1 MDTTGKPIF
10 QEHVFGTPE
19 YCPYGKMIKYNKKS
33 QQKGEKAM
41 LEGFVAGLILWT
53 GPAIIAWT
61 VLAITR
67 VRRVR
72 H

>member
-1 MDTTGKPIF
+1 
-10 QEHVFGTPE
+10 
-19 YCPYGKMIKYNKKS
+19 
-33 QQKGEKAM
+33 M
-41 LEGFVAGLILWT
+41 LEGFVAGLIIWI

-67 VRRVR
+67 THRLR